1 MTARSSRLQGP
12 KTNPP
17 SKRID
22 AAGEARILGNSAPL
36 GNTTDPTE
44 LQRWLDWGE
53 APGFTFCIEV
63 ETSGQLAEAEV
74 QP

>member
-1 MTARSSRLQGP
+1 MTARSSRQRGP
-12 KTNPP
+12 KTNSP
-17 SKRID
+17 SERID
-22 AAGEARILGNSAPL
+22 AAGKARILGNSAPL

-53 APGFTFCIEV
+53 APGCVFCTDMETFEQHV
-63 ETSGQLAEAEV
+63 AAEV